1 MVNEIA
7 VDACISEEEDQ
18 IDVSSSLFF
27 IIKSNDNKFTVVII
41 RGTLIISS
49 PTEPHEERKEKVQN
63 SDATPGED

>member
-1 MVNEIA
+1 MVKEIA

-27 IIKSNDNKFTVVII
+27 IIESNDNKFTVDI